1 MSLFLLKRFLL
12 GGHVEF
18 RFRVLR
24 PQVPAALLQ
33 AFHHKGKAR
42 LVVVCRTSATP
53 RCRWVLVVEP
63 WKMGKTFTPEALR
76 KLNMSGWLENS
87 LGFKK
92 NLSSYVYLNTGNNF
106 LPSWELTCQHFFKM
120 IILFPRWDMSY
131 FFGGY
136 LTYTTKNN
144 QDVDGYSVEFLLILE
159 PWPIQI
165 CHSCDWY
172 FSNWR
177 KWSFMKY
184 ARRQM

>member
-1 MSLFLLKRFLL
+1 M
-12 GGHVEF
+12 
-18 RFRVLR
+18 LR

-53 RCRWVLVVEP
+53 RCRWYRFGGFSP
-63 WKMGKTFTPEALR
+63 WKMGEDLYTRSPAKNEKFLV
-76 KLNMSGWLENS
+76 GWKIPWGL
-87 LGFKK
+87 KK

-106 LPSWELTCQHFFKM
+106 LPSWELTCQHLLKM
-120 IILFPRWDMSY
+120 IILFPRWDILYY

-159 PWPIQI
+159 P
-165 CHSCDWY
+165 
-172 FSNWR
+172 
-177 KWSFMKY
+177 
-184 ARRQM
+184 